1 MERICRDIDVF
12 GKYKNGKMKKPV
24 FSRGFRFFSKNAQI
38 FGRKFLGDFWE
49 VFGNLLGVN
58 RANKW
63 KEVALDDKQK
73 V

>member
-1 MERICRDIDVF
+1 MESICRDIDVF

-24 FSRGFRFFSKNAQI
+24 FSMGFGLFSQKCSI
-38 FGRKFLGDFWE
+38 FWE